1 MKIRLGYVAISKSL
15 EHVTSSHTL
24 SYTNYEKNK
33 DINKIYDIIYKNLTD
48 LNKILTYNIKNSIH
62 FYRLT
67 SHLIPLADHKDV
79 NFDYKNKFSSEFIQL
94 SKLIN
99 NNHMRIDLHPNQFAV
114 LNSIKKEVVENTFRI
129 LKYQYDLLELLKI
142 KNKVIILHIGSN
154 TFGKKKSIARFI
166 KNFSLLPNNIKK
178 CIAIEND
185 DKVFNILDTLEISKK
200 LNIPMVLD
208 YHHHICNHDNI
219 NIKEYYQE
227 IFNTW
232 KEINPKIHFSSPK
245 SKLKKDMRSHHDYIN
260 VDDFI
265 TFIEDIKHLNYDID
279 VMIEAKEKDEAMF
292 RLIRNLKY
300 KTNYKFIDD
309 TTFEVD

>member
-79 NFDYKNKFSSEFIQL
+79 NFDYKNKFSSEFNQL

>member
-265 TFIEDIKHLNYDID
+265 TFIEDIKHLNYNID

>member
-15 EHVTSSHTL
+15 DNVTSSHAL
-24 SYTNYEKNK
+24 NYTNYEKNK

-265 TFIEDIKHLNYDID
+265 TFIEDIKHLNYNID